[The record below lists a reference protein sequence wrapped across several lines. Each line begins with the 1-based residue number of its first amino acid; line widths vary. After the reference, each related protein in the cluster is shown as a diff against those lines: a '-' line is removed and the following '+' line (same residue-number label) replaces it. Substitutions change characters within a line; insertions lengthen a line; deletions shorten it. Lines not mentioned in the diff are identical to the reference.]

1 VQVQLSRASALELR
15 NFLGSVTAVLARY
28 ADSDPEAKR
37 LYRDL
42 SAADESGDTS
52 STRMIYLSADDEAN
66 DVRSDLD
73 VGGHRVV
80 RYEDG
85 LENCIRCSALL
96 AEAGDYSAQLPA
108 GSFAISERHR
118 AAQRY
123 ILDHPGTSFL
133 AALQQ
138 VEMAERT

>member
-1 VQVQLSRASALELR
+1 MKLSRAAALELR
-15 NFLGSVTAVLARY
+15 NFLGSVTEVLGRY
-28 ADSDPEAKR
+28 AGSDPEAKR
-37 LYRDL
+37 LFREL
-42 SAADESGDTS
+42 SADTGGGTS
-52 STRMIYLSADDEAN
+52 STRIIYLSADDET
-66 DVRSDLD
+66 DGVRSDLD

-80 RYEDG
+80 RYEGG